1 MLWSEWTASSWISF
15 RCAFLLCS
23 NCLFSYLWNS
33 SWKKVSVR
41 QSCFGPGLKKCVFRR
56 VRFHP
61 LQMFALVFWDH
72 LLKFEANEAV
82 IWWLEVFQI
91 PKSQTLRTT
100 PFVVIH
106 SLSSGTPLNESMRL
120 FQACFSRLNHTQS
133 TVSKYA
139 SFWDFDLDEYQKLH
153 LSNCIEKPGFS
164 IFLVVFLLAFV
175 PEKPSCVPIA
185 GHPQLPHLFIPNS
198 QAQETRHDFGGTI
211 EGGTGPSP
219 EDNFCEKW
227 WISTFFWMEFFGM
240 NPWTLFFF
248 SSFQLCSP
256 DFFLEFLFCG
266 MFWGLFLGVDLFIS
280 CLSRKV
286 DVLHSFLRSV
296 GSAACEEL
304 WRKSHSFT
312 VSAIFSVDERL
323 PALKMHWHHSGG
335 SFSKNLAD
343 AVD

>member
-1 MLWSEWTASSWISF
+1 M
-15 RCAFLLCS
+15 
-23 NCLFSYLWNS
+23 NCLFLDFLQMRFFALFKLFVFIPLKLIM
-33 SWKKVSVR
+33 KKVSVR

-227 WISTFFWMEFFGM
+227 WISTFFWMELFGM

-266 MFWGLFLGVDLFIS
+266 MFWGLFFGGGPVYQLFITEGGCTALIS
-280 CLSRKV
+280 QECGKCS
-286 DVLHSFLRSV
+286 
-296 GSAACEEL
+296 L
-304 WRKSHSFT
+304 WR
-312 VSAIFSVDERL
+312 
-323 PALKMHWHHSGG
+323 
-335 SFSKNLAD
+335 
-343 AVD
+343 AVAEVT